1 MICKFWRRW
10 GQKKKKCEKQRVHP
24 CISLFYPSFPQS
36 VSLCFGNTTQTN
48 AFIPRCICLYLDR
61 CDFVSVASRQCS
73 NFYSLVLF
81 FSFQDSTDPLESRFL
96 LSDHLFAKAK
106 IPPTDKVCLWLG
118 VSSWNQSQNFFFF
131 QQNKLLHCRHMAQ
144 EYVRRE

>member
-1 MICKFWRRW
+1 MICKLWRGR
-10 GQKKKKCEKQRVHP
+10 GSGRERRETESA
-24 CISLFYPSFPQS
+24 SLHFSVFPLFSFSQS
-36 VSLCFGNTTQTN
+36 VSLCFWNITQTN
-48 AFIPRCICLYLDR
+48 AFIPRCICLYLD
-61 CDFVSVASRQCS
+61 VSVASQECS
-73 NFYSLVLF
+73 NFYSPVLF

-131 QQNKLLHCRHMAQ
+131 HQNKLLHCRHMTQ
-144 EYVRRE
+144 EYFSRE